1 MAGKQDVNYD
11 KRHQE
16 LMLPVVRIQAH
27 GATGSGT
34 VIYARDKGGVPCAF
48 VLTNHHV
55 VDDLIKVEKRW
66 SPLLQRDVKADVRST
81 AQVHFFLY
89 RWKSRATGGYTVEAD
104 IEAYDKDEDLAL
116 LKLRFG
122 DEASL
127 PPAATLY
134 PRGQE
139 GKLRVTMP
147 VYCIGAGMGEPP
159 VITGGFLSQFGQE
172 IDNREFWLETAP
184 GIYGNSG
191 GALFLAETHQ
201 FIGVPARINVNVS
214 FMGGDPITHL
224 MYSIPITRV
233 YKFLE
238 AQLFRFIYDDSFT
251 EEGEEKERERRRRQ
265 EEARIAAAEAVGKEE
280 SGE

>member
-1 MAGKQDVNYD
+1 MSDYD
-11 KRHQE
+11 KRHRE
-16 LMLPVVRIQAH
+16 LVLPVVRITAH
-27 GATGSGT
+27 GTAGSGT
-34 VIYARDKGGVPCAF
+34 VIYARDKEGAISAF

-55 VDDLIKVEKRW
+55 VDDLIRIEKRW

-81 AQVHFFLY
+81 AQVHFFSY
-89 RWKSRATGGYTVEAD
+89 KWKSRAVAGSTIEAD
-104 IEAYDKDEDLAL
+104 IQAYDKDEDLAL

-122 DEASL
+122 DDAT
-127 PPAATLY
+127 PPAAASLY
-134 PRGQE
+134 PQDKE
-139 GKLRVTMP
+139 DELRITMP

-172 IDNREFWLETAP
+172 IDNREFWLATAP

-233 YKFLE
+233 YKFLKD
-238 AQLFRFIYDDSFT
+238 QLFRFIYDESFT

-265 EEARIAAAEAVGKEE
+265 EEARIAAAETVGKEE
-280 SGE
+280 